1 MKNVL
6 KQKMKNGESVF
17 GTWCMLPS
25 SFNIDVI
32 ARTGLD
38 FVVIDMEHGAMSF
51 QTAEEMVRAAQLHGC
66 QPIIRVGDSENNTIL
81 HALETGADAVMVPNV
96 SLVEDAAKIAK
107 ATKYFPKG
115 TRGLSPYTR
124 NHNYTHNGLAESLVK
139 CNENVLTGILV
150 EGQEGINN
158 LSQIVNIDGL
168 DLIYLGS
175 YDISQSV
182 GLPGELEHP
191 LVVQKTNECLDIIKS
206 SGKAAGIFSRDIE
219 VCRAYRDMGFNFI
232 AYITDSYGL
241 HTFFTN
247 AVNQYARN
255 S

>member
-1 MKNVL
+1 MKNIV
-6 KQKMKNGESVF
+6 KQKMMNGESVF

-38 FVVIDMEHGAMSF
+38 FVVIDMEHGTMSF
-51 QTAEEMVRAAQLHGC
+51 ETAEEMVRAAQLHGC

-96 SLVEDAAKIAK
+96 SLVEDAANIAK
-107 ATKYFPKG
+107 VTKYFPAG

-124 NHNYTHNGLAESLVK
+124 NHGYTHENLGQSLAQ

-150 EGQEGINN
+150 EGQEGISN
-158 LSQIVNIDGL
+158 LEQITSIDGL

-182 GLPGELEHP
+182 GLPGQLEHP
-191 LVVQKTNECLDIIKS
+191 LVVQKTNECLRLIKS

-219 VCRAYRDMGFNFI
+219 VCRNYREMGFNFI
-232 AYITDSYGL
+232 AYVADSYGL

-247 AVNQYARN
+247 AVNQYNR
-255 S
+255 